1 MGFCPMGFTYCVRHA
16 HAHGN
21 SDMLV
26 SHWSIYRHGEDH
38 RLSISSKNCWYLRD
52 FLSTLQ
58 DDTPNAPEQMSF
70 DTWCWTLFNPSA
82 DALEQHVIA
91 LEELCKEDGYM
102 RVERVPLETV

>member
-1 MGFCPMGFTYCVRHA
+1 M
-16 HAHGN
+16 
-21 SDMLV
+21 
-26 SHWSIYRHGEDH
+26 
-38 RLSISSKNCWYLRD
+38 RD

-82 DALEQHVIA
+82 DALEQHVVA
-91 LEELCKEDGYM
+91 LGGLCKEDGYM